1 MIYGHFI
8 SAPLSLF
15 VDGNSTKLERSVR
28 PLSLTAASDIHSSQF
43 KISVGLALACLIW
56 QSWLHHEIGFGN
68 SCANVPLPRS
78 VPPRFPP
85 GIPAK
90 DCLERR
96 TAVLAVSREIS
107 LHRLMN
113 CSFRCTTPRMANI
126 LRGRRRQLAD
136 TCWILSFILFNIPN
150 HAVVRCR
157 DSSPSNSEE
166 RDALNVSGAT
176 YITCRP
182 IHTYHTC
189 TRSVDIHDWE
199 WRLASL
205 RGIASILLPSLIFTC
220 AAEPGSVRHRL
231 HRRLHQYGAY
241 FRFQIPMPLQS
252 STRYAL

>member
-1 MIYGHFI
+1 MTHSRACSVQGNLITSIDGLLF
-8 SAPLSLF
+8 SLY
-15 VDGNSTKLERSVR
+15 NS
-28 PLSLTAASDIHSSQF
+28 PYDQHPAWPSS
-43 KISVGLALACLIW
+43 
-56 QSWLHHEIGFGN
+56 
-68 SCANVPLPRS
+68 
-78 VPPRFPP
+78 
-85 GIPAK
+85 
-90 DCLERR
+90 
-96 TAVLAVSREIS
+96 
-107 LHRLMN
+107 
-113 CSFRCTTPRMANI
+113 TTC
-126 LRGRRRQLAD
+126 QV
-136 TCWILSFILFNIPN
+136 LSFILFNIPD

-231 HRRLHQYGAY
+231 HRRLHQHGAY